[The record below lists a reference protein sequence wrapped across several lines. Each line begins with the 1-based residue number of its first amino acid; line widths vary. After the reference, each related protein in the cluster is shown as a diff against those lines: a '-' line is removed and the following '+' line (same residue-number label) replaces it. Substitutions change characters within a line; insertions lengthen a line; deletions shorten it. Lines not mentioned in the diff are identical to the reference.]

1 MADEAFFGTDGI
13 RDRFGEGRL
22 APDNLVRIGRA
33 VAGFARDRVAKA
45 PRIFVG
51 RDTRPSGEALL
62 AGVAKGLAAEGVPVE
77 DGGVLPTPAIAWW
90 TARGGA
96 DVGVALTASHNPA
109 EDNGI
114 KVFLPGGRKTSLEE
128 EADLDRRIRA
138 ASPAGRD
145 STPLQRPDALEAYV
159 GAAVALLGTGRR
171 LEGVRLVVDA
181 ANGATTR
188 TAPRILRAL
197 GAEIVGSSGLDPAG
211 RINDRCGSEH
221 PEAWLA
227 AVRSARGFGGMAFDG
242 DGDRVL
248 LADETGQILDGDV
261 LLHLLAL
268 DLSARGALDPKTVVA
283 TVMSNFGLERAL
295 SKAGIALDRVPVG
308 DRHVAARMRETRAVL
323 GGEQSGHVVLWWD
336 GALVGDGLV
345 AGVLAIEA
353 ARRRGLSLAACRAE
367 VTRYPQVL
375 ENVRVARRVPLAE
388 APLFLARVREEEAA
402 LSGTGRVVVRYSG
415 TEPLLRIMVEGP
427 DRAAVDAAVARL
439 VAEAKR
445 IV

>member
-1 MADEAFFGTDGI
+1 M
-13 RDRFGEGRL
+13 
-22 APDNLVRIGRA
+22 
-33 VAGFARDRVAKA
+33 
-45 PRIFVG
+45 
-51 RDTRPSGEALL
+51 
-62 AGVAKGLAAEGVPVE
+62 
-77 DGGVLPTPAIAWW
+77 
-90 TARGGA
+90 
-96 DVGVALTASHNPA
+96 
-109 EDNGI
+109 
-114 KVFLPGGRKTSLEE
+114 
-128 EADLDRRIRA
+128 
-138 ASPAGRD
+138 
-145 STPLQRPDALEAYV
+145 
-159 GAAVALLGTGRR
+159 
-171 LEGVRLVVDA
+171 
-181 ANGATTR
+181 
-188 TAPRILRAL
+188 
-197 GAEIVGSSGLDPAG
+197 
-211 RINDRCGSEH
+211 
-221 PEAWLA
+221 
-227 AVRSARGFGGMAFDG
+227 M
-242 DGDRVL
+242 
-248 LADETGQILDGDV
+248 
-261 LLHLLAL
+261 
-268 DLSARGALDPKTVVA
+268 
-283 TVMSNFGLERAL
+283 MSNFGLERAL
-295 SKAGIALDRVPVG
+295 SKAGIGLDRVPVG